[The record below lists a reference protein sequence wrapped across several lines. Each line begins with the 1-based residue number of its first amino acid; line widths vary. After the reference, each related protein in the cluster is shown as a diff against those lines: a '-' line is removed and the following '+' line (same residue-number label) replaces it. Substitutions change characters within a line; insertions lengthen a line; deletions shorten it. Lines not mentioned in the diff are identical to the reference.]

1 MRDKYLPIGSVVLLK
16 GGTKKVMITGF
27 CSIAEEN
34 QEKIYDYCGCIYP
47 EGYLSSDE
55 VCLFDHDQI
64 SEVYF
69 VGFEDEE
76 EKEFKDNLVNV
87 VKEFENSSIDDKID
101 FFEDH
106 FDEVEDDIEDNT
118 DDEDDD
124 EESSTDNEDLDYL

>member
-55 VCLFDHDQI
+55 ICLFDHDQI
-64 SEVYF
+64 AEINF
-69 VGFEDEE
+69 VGFENDE
-76 EKEFKDNLVNV
+76 EKEFKDNLIDV
-87 VKEFENSSIDDKID
+87 VQEFENGSVDDKID

-106 FDEVEDDIEDNT
+106 FDEDDSL
-118 DDEDDD
+118 DDD
-124 EESSTDNEDLDYL
+124 